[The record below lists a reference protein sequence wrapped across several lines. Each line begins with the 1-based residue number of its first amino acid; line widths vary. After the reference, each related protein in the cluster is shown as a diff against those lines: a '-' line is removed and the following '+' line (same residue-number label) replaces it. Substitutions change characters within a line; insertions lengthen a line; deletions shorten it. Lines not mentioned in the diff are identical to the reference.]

1 MRSYARR
8 GVQCN
13 VGLHYMGALDQGQIL
28 RRCFDFL
35 EITDQLPLIRMGVDG
50 PVDRYLF
57 TDNHLGIDQFRCA
70 HRF

>member
-1 MRSYARR
+1 MMRGYVRR

-13 VGLHYMGALDQGQIL
+13 VGLHYMGALDHGQIL

-35 EITDQLPLIRMGVDG
+35 DITDQLPLIRMGVDG

-57 TDNHLGIDQFRCA
+57 PDNRLRDRSF
-70 HRF
+70 